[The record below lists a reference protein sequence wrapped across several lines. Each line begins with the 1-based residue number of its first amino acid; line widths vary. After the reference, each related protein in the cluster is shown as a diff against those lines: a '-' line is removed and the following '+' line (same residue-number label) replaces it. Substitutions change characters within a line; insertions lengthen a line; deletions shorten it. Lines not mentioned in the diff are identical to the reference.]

1 MKAVS
6 LSSKKQTQQDLIRP
20 KLRKTKLCSFFQEGR
35 CRRGDA
41 CGFAH
46 SMDELEVTPDLTK
59 TSICLAWKEGVC
71 PNSSTTCRFAHGKHD
86 LRMLPPSKSDEDKHD
101 TSTLLA
107 KPPGLLPQSAPS
119 ESQVPAAIWPTGLLP
134 MKVHSASETKK
145 SAEFLPMKVQPS
157 GDAPTF
163 TQWKHWES
171 ETVAGESS
179 SDDDGNSSR
188 LQSQGP
194 SPTALFLQGY
204 KDQLEELTALG
215 SLASAAT
222 TLDDDSAAWP
232 MMMPDTFDMSMFE
245 AESDL
250 PDLPYSKFDAAAAM
264 SGMPYGAEGG
274 FGFSSG
280 SGLALESLDVQG
292 YGSSEYS
299 PFGGMP
305 RIMW

>member
-46 SMDELEVTPDLTK
+46 SMDELEVTPNLTK

-86 LRMLPPSKSDEDKHD
+86 LRMLPPSKSDEGKDE
-101 TSTLLA
+101 TASLLA
-107 KPPGLLPQSAPS
+107 KPPGLLPQSAPH
-119 ESQVPAAIWPTGLLP
+119 ETQVPSATWPTGLLP
-134 MKVHSASETKK
+134 MKVHSAAETKK
-145 SAEFLPMKVQPS
+145 TAGFLPMKVQPS
-157 GDAPTF
+157 GEAPAF
-163 TQWKHWES
+163 AQWKHWES

-179 SDDDGNSSR
+179 SDDDGHSSR
-188 LQSQGP
+188 LQSQGA

-204 KDQLEELTALG
+204 KDQLEELMQ
-215 SLASAAT
+215 ASTAT
-222 TLDDDSAAWP
+222 TLDEMP
-232 MMMPDTFDMSMFE
+232 MMMPETFDMSMFE

-264 SGMPYGAEGG
+264 GGMQFGAEGA
-274 FGFSSG
+274 FGFPPSSG
-280 SGLALESLDVQG
+280 QMLESLDVQG